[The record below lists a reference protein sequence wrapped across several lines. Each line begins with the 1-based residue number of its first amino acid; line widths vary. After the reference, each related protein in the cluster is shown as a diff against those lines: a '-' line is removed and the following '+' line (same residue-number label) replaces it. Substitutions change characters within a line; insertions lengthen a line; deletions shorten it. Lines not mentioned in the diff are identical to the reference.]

1 MALLLASSISEWNPA
16 AGGPISSPMMAM
28 ADGALRAVLVA
39 GVVWAGLRLLG
50 ARNVVAQK
58 VAWGLVLAGAL
69 LMPIVVPWAAKVTW
83 LPDQAKLV
91 VPTYAWLHGAN
102 SSADAPRP
110 VTDVS
115 ASSYRAPDRA
125 ATEVRN
131 GLIATASSAY
141 IDRMPASV
149 QGFPRPDRFPA
160 PVISNGST
168 AGAASEA
175 RPIAAGRRLFL
186 PLSDLAWL
194 LYGSVCVALLLR
206 LVYGLAA
213 AAELW
218 QLAEPIQ
225 LDPWHPAAGMR
236 LRSSHRITSP
246 VTVGSGV
253 VLPADYDE
261 WDAEKLRIVLAHER
275 SHLRQ
280 GDFYLQA
287 LAGLYT
293 ALFWFS
299 PLGWWLKRKLSDLS
313 EAISDRAG
321 LQEAASH
328 ASYAQILLEFAA
340 LPRRTQIGVA
350 MARSGRLSQRIER
363 LLNENHFRQA
373 FAGGRRRVLAA
384 LLLVPVALFAAAAL
398 IRVEA
403 AQTMQR
409 PAVTQGAV
417 IMETHPQ
424 TAAATGQEM
433 TVTEA
438 AQAPA
443 APAAPPAPASAAAP
457 PAPNAPTPAEDPEA
471 APAPAAPEPPPAAEA
486 DYAVNQDQEESAT
499 SAECKAN
506 SNSNSSR
513 VSRHSITRV
522 SSRHGYSY
530 SYSDNGDSYALISRN
545 DKNHV
550 QFSGDWYDGR
560 RAELDKARSVAH
572 GDFLWF
578 TRDGKSYVVDDP
590 QTVSRIQAMYKPME
604 DLGRQQEELG
614 RKQEELGRQ
623 QEELG
628 RQQEQASIPT
638 PDISKEMSD
647 LNAAVARLQAK
658 KNGTVTQEQLADLE
672 GTIGE
677 LQGKLGG
684 LQGEVGAKQGEVG
697 AKQGELGEKQGKL
710 GELQGKLGEQ
720 QGQLGEEQGRIAREA
735 DQKVKSIIDE
745 SLKDGKAKPVQ

>member
-1 MALLLASSISEWNPA
+1 MTALLLTSSVSEWTHGV
-16 AGGPISSPMMAM
+16 GGLISSPMVALV
-28 ADGALRAVLVA
+28 DGAVRAVLVA

-58 VAWGLVLAGAL
+58 AAWGLVLAGAL
-69 LMPIVVPWAAKVTW
+69 LMPIVVPWAAGVAW
-83 LPDQAKLV
+83 LPEQARLV
-91 VPTYAWLHGAN
+91 VPAYGWLQGVGPRSESQRPAT
-102 SSADAPRP
+102 DAVAMRHAVPDTAVITVQGSP
-110 VTDVS
+110 VAAEPVPQVDRL
-115 ASSYRAPDRA
+115 RAP
-125 ATEVRN
+125 N
-131 GLIATASSAY
+131 PGSAH
-141 IDRMPASV
+141 
-149 QGFPRPDRFPA
+149 PDRFPA
-160 PVISNGST
+160 PTISNSATPGTEGEVRPFST
-168 AGAASEA
+168 
-175 RPIAAGRRLFL
+175 GRRLFL
-186 PLSDLAWL
+186 PVSDMAWL

-206 LVYGLAA
+206 LFYGLGAA
-213 AAELW
+213 ADLW
-218 QLAEPIQ
+218 QTAEPIEIE
-225 LDPWHPAAGMR
+225 PASVSAGMR
-236 LRSSHRITSP
+236 LRCSHRISSP

-253 VLPADYDE
+253 VFPADYDE

-275 SHLRQ
+275 SHVRQ

-424 TAAATGQEM
+424 AEPATDEQM
-433 TVTEA
+433 TLAVD
-438 AQAPA
+438 AQ
-443 APAAPPAPASAAAP
+443 APAAPPAPASAPAP
-457 PAPNAPTPAEDPEA
+457 PAPNAPAPADAPEA
-471 APAPAAPEPPPAAEA
+471 APAPEAPEAPPAAEA
-486 DYAVNQDQEESAT
+486 DNAVTQDQEENAT
-499 SAECKAN
+499 AAQCN
-506 SNSNSSR
+506 SNSHSNSRSESQHR
-513 VSRHSITRV
+513 VTRV

-530 SYSDNGDSYALISRN
+530 SYDSNGDSYALISGN
-545 DKNHV
+545 NKNHV

-560 RAELDKARSVAH
+560 RADLDKARAVAH

-578 TRDGKSYVVDDP
+578 TRNGKSYVVDDP
-590 QTVSRIQAMYKPME
+590 QTIARIQAMYRPME

-614 RKQEELGRQ
+614 RKQEELGKQ

-628 RQQEQASIPT
+628 RQQEEASIPT
-638 PDISKEMSD
+638 PDISKEMAD

-684 LQGEVGAKQGEVG
+684 LQGEVGAKQGELG
-697 AKQGELGEKQGKL
+697 RKQGL
-710 GELQGKLGEQ
+710 LGEQ
-720 QGQLGEEQGRIAREA
+720 QGKLGAQQGRLGEEQGRIAREA

-745 SLKDGKAKPVQ
+745 SLKDGKAKPVE